1 MSEPMPSI
9 PTQSTFTYPNPNSS
23 ASPSFT
29 QDDTSDSFI
38 PEPTQPIPA
47 FTQPAF
53 SQPAFSQPNQSIFS
67 QPAVHFQQTQ
77 PTQTNQTGQQY
88 PNNVQ
93 SQQFQQFQ
101 TASISANNAKFPYLE
116 KDKYEIWA
124 MKMEYWIQNAD
135 HNLWRIVQQGNS
147 PKRLG
152 KDAKGNTIVHPPVSL
167 DEHVAVQRE
176 NKVRT
181 LLLQA
186 LPEDHMPDFHHYDD
200 ARDIWMAVKARF
212 GGNEESKKMRKT
224 MLKQQFT
231 EFSVT
236 EEEGLH
242 KGYDRFQKIL
252 SQLNQVQAR
261 PDNDDINLKFL
272 RALPSSWSQVALA
285 LKTRGGLDSMSFDD
299 LYNKLRSLEL
309 DVRIG
314 HSYGVKVAAA
324 PTHSAFIGTA
334 CSGSKP
340 TYSDQQRI
348 VPSVSQTSGRSDNVM
363 ECVLHSFV
371 AENEQDQDM
380 IYEDFDQV
388 DQLEM
393 EELDLKWQMAM
404 LSLRINRFEKKAGRK
419 MNYNN
424 QQPARFDRRKVR
436 CYKCLQLGHFAREC
450 NVKTVDDK
458 ARYSAFKV
466 TEVKTDEP
474 KALVSVDSMVNWS
487 DHAAENTTGAVEKV
501 YGMMAGLHADSADA
515 SDAAAEFAMMGI
527 SPKVQNCP
535 LGCDSK
541 INDLNHMYNNLDRLY
556 NDCYIKVQAYQHAV
570 KTLES
575 QKDWYHK
582 TQIALEE
589 KIRVLSANLENT
601 TNTLSYTEKLHDQA
615 QKEKKEWEVKFEAT
629 LARFEKWKESSKNLK
644 NLIDSSMS
652 TRTKVGLG
660 FQEYFGV
667 DEVFDLSTPS
677 VFYSDP
683 VEKEVKPLY
692 STFVKAGE
700 MHAVPPP
707 ITGTYMPSPY
717 QSDIEE
723 TQVSYGS
730 KSDNNISDTISES
743 NDFVSCDNSDKS
755 SDSETHASCDS
766 SLKTQT
772 KDIPPAVDI
781 QTLPESDV
789 EDPNST
795 TGSPS
800 FSCSENV
807 KSPRIICNKSGVNN
821 RKARTVS
828 AGRPVS
834 AGWLNPAARP
844 FFRPSSVYNTN
855 WPNIYDPMIKGRW
868 GTAGDPSTDNDIG
881 IVDSGCSRSMTGNK
895 EKLDDF
901 VQVKGGIVKF
911 GGGDGRISGKGT
923 IRTSKLDFENVYYV
937 EELQHFN
944 LFSVS
949 QICDKKNKVLFTD
962 TDCLVLTEDF
972 QLPDESQVVLRIPR
986 KCDLYTFSISELQ
999 PEQNVTCLVAK
1010 ASLDEST
1017 RWHRRMAHVNF
1028 KTINKLAKEGLVD
1041 GLPLKVF
1048 TNEHNCVACNKGK
1061 QHKASYKHISAVRLI
1076 TETLQLLHMD
1086 LFGPTNIRSIDQKYY
1101 SLVVTD
1107 DFSRFTWTFYLGHLK
1122 PFGCQVTILN
1132 TSDHLEKYEGKAD
1145 EGYLVGYAPNSK
1157 AYRVYNLS
1165 NKRVEETLNLRF
1177 LEDKPNVQGIGHEWA
1192 ILLSVHLF
1200 ADFIPV
1206 HADEST
1212 LPSGQSLGSSE
1223 NNTRFPVPSDVCKDQ
1238 LSSGIFTFFF
1248 MDDDFRFLV
1257 NLASP
1262 VLTRSRAQK
1271 SKFGESAFIG
1281 YIQDQQRTNH
1291 TDQLHCLFA
1300 CFLSQ
1305 LEPTSIAKALEDPDW
1320 VAAMQEEMQQFINQK
1335 VWKLVPLPDGK
1346 NAIGT
1351 KWILKNKRDARGIVV
1366 RNKAR
1371 LVAQGH
1377 RQEEGI
1383 DYDEM
1388 DVKKVV
1394 KALYGLHQ
1402 APRAVIEI
1410 FKYLKGQPKLGLWYP
1425 KDSDFQLEAYSDS
1438 DYAGSHGD
1446 RKSTTEAEYV
1456 AFELLSCCCT
1466 ETYGICKKPSL
1477 ESEDNGILRLGITL
1491 ERDANEKNLI
1501 TGHEDFTQMIM
1512 WPITAKDL
1520 HGHDLSIW
1528 WIWCFVGYYF
1538 LVIAGSQYAALVVT
1552 FLTCDKWHSS
1562 AVWIHFYDREV
1573 FMLVCMVSADGLT
1586 IFAWLNTF
1594 MLMEL
1599 VYAVEYT
1606 LFIVTCL
1613 CCLHLVSLCSVCI
1626 VGGWSL
1632 PLVSAYFDYFML
1644 AIAAAGND
1652 AAGGDD
1658 AANEDNAAANEAVD
1672 DTTHGGFH
1680 VESTLFRPDDDF
1692 PRPKQADAAV
1702 LGQRTL
1708 LLTNGLYAKLGQGF
1722 RGRIDSLETS
1732 WKLEKTVKQLRETR
1746 LVVEASAA
1754 EGDVDIQDDIDLD
1767 GLSRMASTALGHD
1780 QPAGPSEDVE
1790 EEKEEEEVPLR
1801 ETSLNADLDY
1811 LLKFS
1816 CRGFMSQARN
1826 AFVEDTRTSDSGWF
1840 KRLRAEDLAQEV
1852 LPNVSEERAKELDDL
1867 MMRMT
1872 ETDWLNLM
1880 LQVGSNPALARELL
1894 GADVNEENFIER
1906 MTAVKEKK
1914 KRALA
1919 DLRYRALKG
1928 KPMKKS
1934 EVTQMMRNLVK
1945 NQWCAAHNG
1954 TITMK
1959 DVKAMNPQQLPAI
1972 TEPPSKRQ
1980 RVSSQPASVPAATTL
1995 PADDPDSAGGGSS
2008 NPAGSATPVALRS
2021 SASNLLVDLHGPM
2034 YLLIKYQFDVC
2045 LNPNQGVLMKF
2056 FLEIER
2062 KEQLDVQAGLRQA
2075 LSVIA
2080 TAPIAFAAQQM
2091 VFQLTHANNKKESG
2105 SPLRLALV
2113 CTQIRCWLPETGSC
2127 CYLDVAIHLFL
2138 LVHRVHCCFIDAA
2151 VLDVLR
2157 LSISA

>member
-1 MSEPMPSI
+1 MIPSCLSI
-9 PTQSTFTYPNPNSS
+9 CFTFIHS
-23 ASPSFT
+23 
-29 QDDTSDSFI
+29 
-38 PEPTQPIPA
+38 A
-47 FTQPAF
+47 FTQTAF

-285 LKTRGGLDSMSFDD
+285 LKTRGGLESMSFDD

-314 HSYGVKVAAA
+314 HSYGVKAAAA
-324 PTHSAFIGTA
+324 PTHSAFIGA
-334 CSGSKP
+334 ASSGSKLN
-340 TYSDQQRI
+340 YSNQQSI
-348 VPSVSQTSGRSDNVM
+348 VPSVSQTSGRSDSIM

-371 AENEQDQDM
+371 AENEPDQDM

-487 DHAAENTTGAVEKV
+487 DHAAENKTGEVEKV
-501 YGMMAGLHADSADA
+501 YGMMAGLHADNGGADV
-515 SDAAAEFAMMGI
+515 SEAAAEFAMMGI

-541 INDLNHMYNNLDRLY
+541 LNDLNNMYNNLDRLY
-556 NDCYIKVQAYQHAV
+556 NDCYIKVQAYQNAV

-601 TNTLSYTEKLHDQA
+601 ANTLSYTEQLHDQA

-629 LARFEKWKESSKNLK
+629 LARFEKWKESSKNLEK
-644 NLIDSSMS
+644 LRNSSMS
-652 TRTKVGLG
+652 TRTKIGLG
-660 FQEYFGV
+660 FKEYFGK

-677 VFYSDP
+677 VMYPEP
-683 VEKEVKPLY
+683 VEEVKPL
-692 STFVKAGE
+692 SSWFVKAGE
-700 MHAVPPP
+700 MHAVPPS

-717 QSDIEE
+717 KSDIEE
-723 TQVSYGS
+723 THVSSGS
-730 KSDNNISDTISES
+730 KPYTKTPETLSES
-743 NDFVSCDNSDKS
+743 NDFVYCDNSDKS
-755 SDSETHASCDS
+755 SDSATYASCDS
-766 SLKTQT
+766 SLKTKT
-772 KDIPPAVDI
+772 KDFPPAVDI
-781 QTLPESDV
+781 KTLPESDI

-795 TGSPS
+795 AGSPS

-807 KSPRIICNKSGVNN
+807 KSPRIICNKSGMNN
-821 RKARTVS
+821 RNVCKNNSVRVKKCFVCGSKLHLIKDCGKVPQIADEGYLVGYASNSKAYR
-828 AGRPVS
+828 
-834 AGWLNPAARP
+834 
-844 FFRPSSVYNTN
+844 VYNL
-855 WPNIYDPMIKGRW
+855 PNKR
-868 GTAGDPSTDNDIG
+868 
-881 IVDSGCSRSMTGNK
+881 
-895 EKLDDF
+895 
-901 VQVKGGIVKF
+901 
-911 GGGDGRISGKGT
+911 
-923 IRTSKLDFENVYYV
+923 V
-937 EELQHFN
+937 EETLN
-944 LFSVS
+944 LRFLEDKPNVQGIGHEWYFDLDYLTDSLGYTRFRRKLNDS
-949 QICDKKNKVLFTD
+949 IKKNTMNNDPLWISLLIISTAVKTSTGSSQNWLGSLNCTNI
-962 TDCLVLTEDF
+962 CCWSREGMSNLEKSAK
-972 QLPDESQVVLRIPR
+972 LPDESQVVLRIPR
-986 KCDLYTFSISELQ
+986 ERDLYTFSISELQ

-1028 KTINKLAKEGLVD
+1028 KTIHTKLSYRRLVD

-1086 LFGPTNIRSIDQKYY
+1086 LFEFIALIENQLNKKVKGIRCDNGTEFKNAKLIELCGEKGIKRDYSNPRTPQQNGVAERNIGLVSITNPHNKTPYELISGKVPQIGTQETNINAGTQDHDSDSEVDEQVI
-1101 SLVVTD
+1101 VVPS
-1107 DFSRFTWTFYLGHLK
+1107 FSSNSFEGTFIKHGPSVYGRQCRLWKSCKFNG
-1122 PFGCQVTILN
+1122 Q
-1132 TSDHLEKYEGKAD
+1132 EYEAKDTAARY
-1145 EGYLVGYAPNSK
+1145 GYLFLQETAEI
-1157 AYRVYNLS
+1157 LS
-1165 NKRVEETLNLRF
+1165 QAEAEIRTKVFLLDKDPAEHDSAGGVSAGSASAGSDPVCLHFLLVNHWAQVKTL
-1177 LEDKPNVQGIGHEWA
+1177 H
-1192 ILLSVHLF
+1192 
-1200 ADFIPV
+1200 DF
-1206 HADEST
+1206 
-1212 LPSGQSLGSSE
+1212 QSLLMCARIIFSSGSSH
-1223 NNTRFPVPSDVCKDQ
+1223 
-1238 LSSGIFTFFF
+1238 LSY
-1248 MDDDFRFLV
+1248 DDD
-1257 NLASP
+1257 LAATLANFAP
-1262 VLTRSRAQK
+1262 AVGILTRSRAQK

-1335 VWKLVPLPDGK
+1335 VWTLVPLPDGK

-1388 DVKKVV
+1388 DVKSAFLYGEIEEEVYVTQPKGFEDPYFPKHVYRVV

-1402 APRAVIEI
+1402 APRAWYARLSAFLLQHNYRRGTIDKTLFIKKDSRDILKVKQLPDGIFIIQDKFVKNAYQCLTWNLHQVSTDFSSDASKKI
-1410 FKYLKGQPKLGLWYP
+1410 FKYLKRATKNWLVCTL
-1425 KDSDFQLEAYSDS
+1425 KILLSVEAYSDS
-1438 DYAGSHGD
+1438 AYAGSHGD
-1446 RKSTTEAEYV
+1446 RKIHYRWIV
-1456 AFELLSCCCT
+1456 NFM
-1466 ETYGICKKPSL
+1466 GQKVQFPWQCKKQIIGGYFFTEPIYWTKAF
-1477 ESEDNGILRLGITL
+1477 NGTKI
-1491 ERDANEKNLI
+1491 
-1501 TGHEDFTQMIM
+1501 
-1512 WPITAKDL
+1512 
-1520 HGHDLSIW
+1520 LSIGGPYW
-1528 WIWCFVGYYF
+1528 DGGYGLSF
-1538 LVIAGSQYAALVVT
+1538 LLDAFFLLVALDYADGS
-1552 FLTCDKWHSS
+1552 
-1562 AVWIHFYDREV
+1562 V
-1573 FMLVCMVSADGLT
+1573 FMLVGILLLVDSFLLIGFCCAQFDIAGWLV
-1586 IFAWLNTF
+1586 FATG
-1594 MLMEL
+1594 
-1599 VYAVEYT
+1599 
-1606 LFIVTCL
+1606 
-1613 CCLHLVSLCSVCI
+1613 HLVS
-1626 VGGWSL
+1626 VGSL
-1632 PLVSAYFDYFML
+1632 QSCWCNNVSA
-1644 AIAAAGND
+1644 
-1652 AAGGDD
+1652 
-1658 AANEDNAAANEAVD
+1658 E
-1672 DTTHGGFH
+1672 
-1680 VESTLFRPDDDF
+1680 
-1692 PRPKQADAAV
+1692 
-1702 LGQRTL
+1702 
-1708 LLTNGLYAKLGQGF
+1708 
-1722 RGRIDSLETS
+1722 
-1732 WKLEKTVKQLRETR
+1732 
-1746 LVVEASAA
+1746 
-1754 EGDVDIQDDIDLD
+1754 
-1767 GLSRMASTALGHD
+1767 
-1780 QPAGPSEDVE
+1780 
-1790 EEKEEEEVPLR
+1790 
-1801 ETSLNADLDY
+1801 
-1811 LLKFS
+1811 
-1816 CRGFMSQARN
+1816 
-1826 AFVEDTRTSDSGWF
+1826 
-1840 KRLRAEDLAQEV
+1840 
-1852 LPNVSEERAKELDDL
+1852 
-1867 MMRMT
+1867 
-1872 ETDWLNLM
+1872 
-1880 LQVGSNPALARELL
+1880 
-1894 GADVNEENFIER
+1894 
-1906 MTAVKEKK
+1906 
-1914 KRALA
+1914 
-1919 DLRYRALKG
+1919 
-1928 KPMKKS
+1928 
-1934 EVTQMMRNLVK
+1934 
-1945 NQWCAAHNG
+1945 
-1954 TITMK
+1954 
-1959 DVKAMNPQQLPAI
+1959 
-1972 TEPPSKRQ
+1972 
-1980 RVSSQPASVPAATTL
+1980 
-1995 PADDPDSAGGGSS
+1995 
-2008 NPAGSATPVALRS
+2008 
-2021 SASNLLVDLHGPM
+2021 
-2034 YLLIKYQFDVC
+2034 
-2045 LNPNQGVLMKF
+2045 
-2056 FLEIER
+2056 
-2062 KEQLDVQAGLRQA
+2062 
-2075 LSVIA
+2075 
-2080 TAPIAFAAQQM
+2080 
-2091 VFQLTHANNKKESG
+2091 
-2105 SPLRLALV
+2105 
-2113 CTQIRCWLPETGSC
+2113 
-2127 CYLDVAIHLFL
+2127 
-2138 LVHRVHCCFIDAA
+2138 
-2151 VLDVLR
+2151 
-2157 LSISA
+2157 